1 MNHICTIYQIST
13 TIDTNIEFD
22 LSGFV
27 LENNVDVGQIHIVL
41 QFRLNLFKIRQYLEK
56 FKSTDVE
63 IVFKYIVNFTSCQF

>member
-41 QFRLNLFKIRQYLEK
+41 QFRLNPFKIRQYLEQ

>member
-27 LENNVDVGQIHIVL
+27 LGNNVDVGQIHIVL
-41 QFRLNLFKIRQYLEK
+41 QFRLNPFKIRQYLEQ

-63 IVFKYIVNFTSCQF
+63 IVSKYIL